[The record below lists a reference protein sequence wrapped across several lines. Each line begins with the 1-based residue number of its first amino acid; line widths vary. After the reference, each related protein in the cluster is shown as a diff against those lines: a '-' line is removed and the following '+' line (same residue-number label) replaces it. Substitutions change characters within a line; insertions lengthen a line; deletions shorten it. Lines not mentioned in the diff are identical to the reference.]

1 MVQAVF
7 GAVNPADIATKRL
20 SSARV
25 DSLKY
30 FLGLWCGSNNSL
42 VRHMGPSKHL
52 SSCQSPIKESGQ
64 TTDEYIERLEHT
76 ISVDTA
82 SGMYTNK
89 SFHVSFR
96 NGGRGNWCSIW
107 DEGDH
112 HLAGHADW
120 LWCLLELAL
129 WQHECKE
136 RSLWRWFRWDHV
148 SWISTDGDG
157 IWWGTWTWRWG
168 W

>member
-25 DSLKY
+25 ESLKY

-52 SSCQSPIKESGQ
+52 SSCQSPIKESSQ
-64 TTDEYIERLEHT
+64 TTDEYIERLGHI

-89 SFHVSFR
+89 FSTFPFAMDAVAADSQFGTKVVITWLVMLIGYTVS
-96 NGGRGNWCSIW
+96 
-107 DEGDH
+107 
-112 HLAGHADW
+112 
-120 LWCLLELAL
+120 
-129 WQHECKE
+129 
-136 RSLWRWFRWDHV
+136 
-148 SWISTDGDG
+148 T
-157 IWWGTWTWRWG
+157 
-168 W
+168 

>member
-1 MVQAVF
+1 MVKAVL

-25 DSLKY
+25 ESLIH

-42 VRHMGPSKHL
+42 VTSWNMGPSKHL

-64 TTDEYIERLEHT
+64 TTDEYIERLGHI

-89 SFHVSFR
+89 FSTFPFAMDAVAADSQFGTKVVITWVVMLIGYTVS
-96 NGGRGNWCSIW
+96 
-107 DEGDH
+107 
-112 HLAGHADW
+112 
-120 LWCLLELAL
+120 
-129 WQHECKE
+129 
-136 RSLWRWFRWDHV
+136 
-148 SWISTDGDG
+148 T
-157 IWWGTWTWRWG
+157 
-168 W
+168 

>member
-25 DSLKY
+25 ESLKY

-96 NGGRGNWCSIW
+96 NGGRGN
-107 DEGDH
+107 
-112 HLAGHADW
+112 
-120 LWCLLELAL
+120 
-129 WQHECKE
+129 
-136 RSLWRWFRWDHV
+136 
-148 SWISTDGDG
+148 
-157 IWWGTWTWRWG
+157 
-168 W
+168 

>member
-25 DSLKY
+25 ESLKY

-64 TTDEYIERLEHT
+64 TTDEYIERLGHI

-89 SFHVSFR
+89 FSTFPFAMDAVAADSQFGTKVVITWLVMLIGYTVS
-96 NGGRGNWCSIW
+96 
-107 DEGDH
+107 
-112 HLAGHADW
+112 
-120 LWCLLELAL
+120 
-129 WQHECKE
+129 
-136 RSLWRWFRWDHV
+136 
-148 SWISTDGDG
+148 T
-157 IWWGTWTWRWG
+157 
-168 W
+168 